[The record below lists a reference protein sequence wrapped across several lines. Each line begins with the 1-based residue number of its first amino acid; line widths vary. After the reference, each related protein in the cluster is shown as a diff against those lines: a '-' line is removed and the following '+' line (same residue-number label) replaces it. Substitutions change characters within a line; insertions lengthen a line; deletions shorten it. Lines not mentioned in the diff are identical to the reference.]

1 LNGKNHKFNMK
12 SLDPRINRLKLPEKW
27 DTEINKSPLDQFGT
41 WEVFHQR
48 KEGIPYT
55 YVGPVHAPNQDMA
68 FLFAKEQYS
77 RRYTCSGLWIV
88 NTQNVFV
95 TEYTDSEENIYDK
108 FTGKGIPDGA
118 AGSEQFEIFHLNKR
132 GKQHVH
138 ACNVKAGNYES
149 AIFEA
154 KKLILSLANGG
165 EESPNKKAPTLNIW
179 VIKTSDILFSN
190 DEDKDIWNT
199 VSEKKYRDAIAYKSM
214 DKINRFKEER
224 RKSDS
229 SSRQ

>member
-1 LNGKNHKFNMK
+1 MK
-12 SLDPRINRLKLPEKW
+12 SLDPRITRLKLPEKW
-27 DTEINKSPLDQFGT
+27 DNEINKSPLDQFGT

-88 NTQNVFV
+88 NTQNIFV
-95 TEYTDSEENIYDK
+95 TEYTDSEKNIYDK
-108 FTGKGIPDGA
+108 FTGKGIPDSA

-138 ACNVKAGNYES
+138 ACICNR
-149 AIFEA
+149 
-154 KKLILSLANGG
+154 
-165 EESPNKKAPTLNIW
+165 SPRHQRVTCTNFLTNLCDRSVAFIRTPTH
-179 VIKTSDILFSN
+179 
-190 DEDKDIWNT
+190 
-199 VSEKKYRDAIAYKSM
+199 
-214 DKINRFKEER
+214 ER
-224 RKSDS
+224 RLASLL
-229 SSRQ
+229 RAH

>member
-1 LNGKNHKFNMK
+1 MK
-12 SLDPRINRLKLPEKW
+12 SLDPRITRLKLPEKW
-27 DTEINKSPLDQFGT
+27 DNEINKSPLDQFGT

-68 FLFAKEQYS
+68 FIFAKEQYS

-88 NTQNVFV
+88 NTQNIFV

-108 FTGKGIPDGA
+108 FIEKGVPGSVA
-118 AGSEQFEIFHLNKR
+118 SSEQFEIFHLNKR

-149 AIFEA
+149 AIVEA
-154 KKLILSLANGG
+154 KKLFLRNSEETQNKNSLAF
-165 EESPNKKAPTLNIW
+165 NIW
-179 VIKTSDILFSN
+179 VIKTNDILFSK

-214 DKINRFKEER
+214 DKINRFKEEQ
-224 RKSDS
+224 KKVG
-229 SSRQ
+229 SRE

>member
-1 LNGKNHKFNMK
+1 MK
-12 SLDPRINRLKLPEKW
+12 SLDPRITRLKLPEKW
-27 DTEINKSPLDQFGT
+27 DNEINKSPLDQFGT

-68 FLFAKEQYS
+68 FIFAKEQYS

-88 NTQNVFV
+88 NTQNIFV

-108 FTGKGIPDGA
+108 FIEKGVPGSVA
-118 AGSEQFEIFHLNKR
+118 SSEQFEIFHLNKR

-149 AIFEA
+149 AIVEA
-154 KKLILSLANGG
+154 KKLFLRNSEETQNKNSLVF
-165 EESPNKKAPTLNIW
+165 NIW
-179 VIKTSDILFSN
+179 VIKTNDILFSK

-214 DKINRFKEER
+214 DKINRFKEEQ
-224 RKSDS
+224 KKVG
-229 SSRQ
+229 SRE